1 MFKIINGRWCNATED
16 PINVVEATELDKQ
29 IFNVRYFAG
38 EKKLDHDKIEIIMS
52 VLHTDADTDKK
63 MIYALNN
70 EPLN

>member
-1 MFKIINGRWCNATED
+1 MFKIINGRWCNTMED
-16 PINVVEATELDKQ
+16 PINVAEATELDKQ

-52 VLHTDADTDKK
+52 VLHTDSDTDNR
-63 MIYALNN
+63 MINALNN